1 MATRRKM
8 IYRTLQ
14 WFDFS
19 MCKHLFYKIFDMD
32 EDKYFFK
39 AWKNRHKTASYIVI
53 NHGSIVGF
61 VLVDTEF
68 CIQYVAVDS
77 QFRGRQVGSE
87 LMKRVCNALSDA
99 PSICLNTANDP
110 RLKLWYA
117 KFGFEENHKYLDS
130 NKEYIGTGM
139 IRHQIIIPL

>member
-1 MATRRKM
+1 M
-8 IYRTLQ
+8 
-14 WFDFS
+14 
-19 MCKHLFYKIFDMD
+19 
-32 EDKYFFK
+32 
-39 AWKNRHKTASYIVI
+39 TASYIVLD
-53 NHGSIVGF
+53 HSSIVGF
-61 VLVDTEF
+61 ALVDSDF

-117 KFGFEENHKYLDS
+117 KFGFEENHTYLDS
-130 NKEYIGTGM
+130 NKEYLGTGM
-139 IRHQIIIPL
+139 IRNQTRMM